1 MIRLDIASEPRW
13 LDLGHGVRVKAAPLT
28 SAILIAARDDP
39 AVRELPEEAS
49 VGERSLVFCKAV
61 ARRVILEWEGVGDA
75 DGAAIAPTAE
85 GIDALLDLY
94 PLFQAWEVGYVG
106 KGLALSAE
114 KNASAP
120 SPNGTSAGATATA
133 RPARRRCPDCPAIL
147 NAPQTLEGIGVWD
160 VALRMGGQ
168 LRAVPGAVL
177 GWDLGVAMAL
187 VQALGVNPLVAAEIL
202 PAIEAIAVRAMN
214 ERLRSGVS
222 HG

>member
-1 MIRLDIASEPRW
+1 MIRLDLASEPRW

-28 SAILIAARDDP
+28 SAILIAAREDP

-61 ARRVILEWEGVGDA
+61 ARRVILDWEGVGDA
-75 DGAAIAPTAE
+75 EGAAIAPTAE

-133 RPARRRCPDCPAIL
+133 RPARAERCPDCPAIL
-147 NAPQTLEGIGVWD
+147 NAPQTLEGIGGLGPGAEAGRAAAGGSRGGAGLGPRRGD
-160 VALRMGGQ
+160 GARAGAGGQ
-168 LRAVPGAVL
+168 SAGRG
-177 GWDLGVAMAL
+177 GD
-187 VQALGVNPLVAAEIL
+187 
-202 PAIEAIAVRAMN
+202 PARD
-214 ERLRSGVS
+214 RGDRGQ
-222 HG
+222 GDQ